1 MHIIAL
7 LFNNFA
13 LDTIEQNQEKIG
25 QFTQGC
31 INNNA
36 SFDYFVSKNC
46 NNVQSSASSI
56 HYRVSNKAFSIK
68 KSIVGK
74 QEQIYWRIWPGIWLR
89 SQGGT
94 IS

>member
-1 MHIIAL
+1 LHIIAL

-56 HYRVSNKAFSIK
+56 HY
-68 KSIVGK
+68 
-74 QEQIYWRIWPGIWLR
+74 E
-89 SQGGT
+89 
-94 IS
+94 